1 MYTYRKRVEQRPE
14 NKLIHVSALFRAC
27 YRAMIP
33 NRTACLIC
41 TLYSTGLS
49 ACRSRFLRDPI
60 TRLEKRPVLPPMVV
74 NLMIYID

>member
-41 TLYSTGLS
+41 TAQGSLPAGAGFKGTLS
-49 ACRSRFLRDPI
+49 RDWRNVQFYP
-60 TRLEKRPVLPPMVV
+60 LWL
-74 NLMIYID
+74 